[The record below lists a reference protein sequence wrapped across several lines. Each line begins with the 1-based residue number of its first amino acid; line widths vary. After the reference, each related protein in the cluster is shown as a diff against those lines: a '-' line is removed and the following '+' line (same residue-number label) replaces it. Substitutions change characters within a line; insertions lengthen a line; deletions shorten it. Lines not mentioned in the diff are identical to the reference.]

1 MNSVPLQVSLNS
13 ESDDEFDEQLLKRVG
28 LSDDDSILDS
38 RRNVLDLTDT
48 EREER
53 LAKQEKESPW

>member
-1 MNSVPLQVSLNS
+1 MPLQVSLNS

>member
-1 MNSVPLQVSLNS
+1 M
-13 ESDDEFDEQLLKRVG
+13 KRVG